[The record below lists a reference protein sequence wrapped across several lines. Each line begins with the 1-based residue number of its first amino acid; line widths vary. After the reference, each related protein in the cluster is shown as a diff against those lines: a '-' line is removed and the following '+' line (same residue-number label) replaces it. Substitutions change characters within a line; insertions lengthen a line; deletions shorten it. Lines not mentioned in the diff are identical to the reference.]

1 MKIVADAVLLAIS
14 VKAAVM
20 IDKIS
25 TKTKGSKSLNDLKAS
40 PISAESPDFCKK
52 KCDKKCLVS
61 LAPKDFGFNE
71 TNMNISCSRT
81 VTIPGNI
88 LFN

>member
-40 PISAESPDFCKK
+40 PISAESPDFCKIK
-52 KCDKKCLVS
+52 TTIKNIFF
-61 LAPKDFGFNE
+61 LAPVDLTK
-71 TNMNISCSRT
+71 S
-81 VTIPGNI
+81 
-88 LFN
+88 L